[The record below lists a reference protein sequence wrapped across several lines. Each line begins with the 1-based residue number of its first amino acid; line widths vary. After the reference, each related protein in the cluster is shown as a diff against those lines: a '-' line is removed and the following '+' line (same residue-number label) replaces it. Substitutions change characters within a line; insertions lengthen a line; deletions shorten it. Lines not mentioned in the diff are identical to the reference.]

1 MRYIVGLTGG
11 IGSGKS
17 LCSSYFQQNGAFLI
31 DSDSIGHSVL
41 SKGKTAYERV
51 ISVFECTDENGDLD
65 RKKLASIVF
74 NDKDKLAL
82 LNSIVHP
89 EVISIIK
96 RMTEEYDG
104 IIVLESALLFES
116 GLCCLA
122 NEKWMVTADEDIRIK
137 RIMARNHMSIKEAE
151 ERIRAQSDYS
161 KYNDQ
166 CDVIIQNNG
175 SPEELRHNFIKEY
188 HRLLKRMA
196 DKDNV

>member
-1 MRYIVGLTGG
+1 MRYIIGLTGG

-17 LCSSYFQQNGAFLI
+17 LCSSYFEQNGAFLI

-41 SKGKTAYERV
+41 SKGKTAYNRV
-51 ISVFECTDENGDLD
+51 ISAFECIDENGDLD
-65 RKKLASIVF
+65 RKKLASVVF
-74 NDKDKLAL
+74 NDKEKLAL

-96 RMTEEYDG
+96 RMTEEHEG
-104 IIVLESALLFES
+104 LIVLESALLFES
-116 GLCCLA
+116 GLSCLA

-137 RIMARNHMSIKEAE
+137 RIMERNHLSCAEAT
-151 ERIRAQSDYS
+151 ERIRAQSDYLE
-161 KYNDQ
+161 YTDL
-166 CDVIIQNNG
+166 CEVIIHNNG
-175 SPEELRHNFIKEY
+175 SQEEFQSHFMREY